1 MIYPKIGN
9 RSPAAE
15 ERFLKRYAPRMP
27 RTMLRYAIERLP
39 DEQRRKYLDAKRKKA
54 RGMELEA

>member
-1 MIYPKIGN
+1 
-9 RSPAAE
+9 
-15 ERFLKRYAPRMP
+15 
-27 RTMLRYAIERLP
+27 MLRYAIERLP